1 MPKSGL
7 RVAFFCTGA
16 LAIANAWSQPLQLW
30 EDENRYGS
38 SVQAGKSL
46 DVNQHWRRDL
56 EKAGVL
62 SRNSPYRVALPLVS
76 FGDNGPKLL
85 LTYVP
90 RMKDGSGS
98 KTVLLFLRFNID

>member
-1 MPKSGL
+1 M
-7 RVAFFCTGA
+7 
-16 LAIANAWSQPLQLW
+16 ANAWSQPLQLW
-30 EDENRYGS
+30 QEESHYGS

-46 DVNQHWRRDL
+46 DVTQNWRRDL

-62 SRNSPYRVALPLVS
+62 SKNSPYRVALPLVS

-85 LTYVP
+85 VTYVP